1 VLLCKALPLNIVII
15 RLITVN
21 NVLLCVG
28 LLTYCKG
35 TIKANRLYDINCVSD
50 DNTLFYG
57 ICTLYILKCGAQK
70 VMRKM
75 LYNKFDMLLIM
86 WNLFAK
92 I

>member
-1 VLLCKALPLNIVII
+1 MYY
-15 RLITVN
+15 
-21 NVLLCVG
+21 LCVG
-28 LLTYCKG
+28 QLTYCKG
-35 TIKANRLYDINCVSD
+35 TIKANRLYDINCVSG